1 MRWNDPE
8 APPLI
13 VAVFTKDQVMEDMLG
28 IDRYEP
34 PLVMGGQGHEI
45 GEIVALSTIATIA
58 LIGLAMLITGIWIA
72 CR

>member
-1 MRWNDPE
+1 MRWNTDP
-8 APPLI
+8 PP
-13 VAVFTKDQVMEDMLG
+13 VYREPDERAA
-28 IDRYEP
+28 DRYEP